1 LLSLAVLQDF
11 ANEMEVR
18 GRHHLGVGEDG
29 IMAFTDFG
37 IENLIELIR
46 FYKENSNCSGVEISN
61 ALRLG
66 GRRMDIEKDC
76 LQ

>member
-1 LLSLAVLQDF
+1 
-11 ANEMEVR
+11 
-18 GRHHLGVGEDG
+18 
-29 IMAFTDFG
+29 MAFTDFG

-66 GRRMDIEKDC
+66 GRRMDIEKIAFSDAKR
-76 LQ
+76 LLR